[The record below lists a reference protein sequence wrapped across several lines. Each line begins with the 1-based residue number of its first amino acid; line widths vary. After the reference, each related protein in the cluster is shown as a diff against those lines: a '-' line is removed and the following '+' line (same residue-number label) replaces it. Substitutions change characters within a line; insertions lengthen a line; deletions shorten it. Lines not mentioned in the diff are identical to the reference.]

1 MSEDQNRLILARME
15 KIQALRDRGDNPFA
29 NDFDATHLAADLHK
43 AHADHSLE
51 DLEATAYPVAIA
63 GRVMAVRKF
72 GKMNFLVVQDRSEQI
87 QVACYR
93 PDLGED
99 AQAHLKLLDMG
110 DIVGV
115 TGAMMRSKKGELSV
129 KADDMRI
136 LTKSSRPLPEKWAG
150 LSDVTTRYRQRYV
163 DLVVNERTREIFRI
177 RSEITRRIRRFFDD
191 RDYMEVETPMLQ
203 PLYGGAAA
211 RPFETHH
218 NAMDMR
224 LFMRIAPELN
234 LKRLVVGGFHR
245 VYEMNK
251 NFRNEG
257 VSTRHNPEF
266 TSLEFYEAFATYEDL
281 MKLTEDLFHEL
292 AMGIHGKEDL
302 PYGDHTISFA
312 RPFRRLSVMDG
323 LVEYAEIPADK
334 TYDRDT
340 LLAAAERLEIRK
352 ADKMPLGK
360 LQMEV
365 FEAAAEHLLIQ
376 PTFVTDFPL
385 EVSPLSRRKESD
397 PRLVDRFELY
407 VAGQEIANAFSE
419 LNDPVDQR
427 GRFEDQVGQR
437 EAGDDEAHPMDEDF
451 IRALEYGMPP
461 TAGEGIGIDR
471 LVMLLTNSTSI
482 REVIFFPLLRPEG

>member
-340 LLAAAERLEIRK
+340 LLAAAARLEIRK